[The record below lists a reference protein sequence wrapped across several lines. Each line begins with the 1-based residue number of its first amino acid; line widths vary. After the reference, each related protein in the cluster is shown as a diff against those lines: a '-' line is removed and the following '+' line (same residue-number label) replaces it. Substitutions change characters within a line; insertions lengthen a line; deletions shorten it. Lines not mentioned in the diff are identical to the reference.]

1 MKRNQAWIVPALC
14 LMAPGFLSGCHGQE
28 TPPPQKA
35 ALPTT
40 VTPEQMDQ
48 ALAQVNN
55 DPKLSPQQKV
65 ETANMLRSHLKVAP
79 TPGGKTP

>member
-1 MKRNQAWIVPALC
+1 MKRSQARIIPALC
-14 LMAPGFLSGCHGQE
+14 LIAPGLLSGCHGRD

-35 ALPTT
+35 ALPST

-55 DPKLSPQQKV
+55 DPKLTPQQKI
-65 ETANMLRSHLKVAP
+65 ETANMLRSHLHVAP
-79 TPGGKTP
+79 APGGRP

>member
-1 MKRNQAWIVPALC
+1 MKRSQAWIVPALC
-14 LMAPGFLSGCHGQE
+14 LIAPGVLSGCHKQE
-28 TPPPQKA
+28 SPSPQKA
-35 ALPTT
+35 SLPST

-65 ETANMLRSHLKVAP
+65 ETANMLRSHLHVAP
-79 TPGGKTP
+79 APGARP